1 MSRAEPFINDVF
13 AIDYAIHTTKE
24 EFLQYQDVYTEAEY
38 DATVKELE
46 YQTDN
51 PNWIIRRAAAHFGFG
66 LDELINDKKAL
77 VRQEAEQYMSRKMR
91 VRNTANSIQRI

>member
-1 MSRAEPFINDVF
+1 MSRAEPFIDDVF

-24 EFLQYQDVYTEAEY
+24 EFLQYQDVYTEEQY
-38 DATVKELE
+38 EATVKELE

-66 LDELINDKKAL
+66 LDVLIHDKKAL
-77 VRQEAEQYMSRKMR
+77 VRQEAEQYLSKSMPM
-91 VRNTANSIQRI
+91 RNTSQVQHA